1 MKYIITES
9 QYKTL
14 IEDDDRL
21 NRMAEKYLNTVFD
34 NLTQVDT
41 KFGSGF
47 KFNDDNGYAIL
58 VSKTNDGKQ
67 LAIAS
72 PLVQGVTPMLN
83 GLLDLDN
90 RGIVKTIG
98 KYCREVLGIDYDYI
112 RVWPIKIP
120 GHDEDVISEVNEVE
134 DSEDRAFYKML
145 KNLFK
150 KGGIK
155 PPNEF
160 KRRMSDDFTDDYI
173 HYLINKEMEE
183 NDPNDFSDEFEFADN
198 IISWVVQGLNLPDE
212 IDEDDVINYLKDN
225 YSDSIFD
232 YHMSNSDDDDEREW
246 DDEDDEDEDD
256 F

>member
-9 QYKTL
+9 QYK
-14 IEDDDRL
+14 
-21 NRMAEKYLNTVFD
+21 
-34 NLTQVDT
+34 
-41 KFGSGF
+41 
-47 KFNDDNGYAIL
+47 IL
-58 VSKTNDGKQ
+58 LEEQ
-67 LAIAS
+67 
-72 PLVQGVTPMLN
+72 
-83 GLLDLDN
+83 
-90 RGIVKTIG
+90 
-98 KYCREVLGIDYDYI
+98 
-112 RVWPIKIP
+112 
-120 GHDEDVISEVNEVE
+120 
-134 DSEDRAFYKML
+134 DSEDREFYKML

-232 YHMSNSDDDDEREW
+232 YHMSNSDDD
-246 DDEDDEDEDD
+246 EDDEDEDD

>member
-1 MKYIITES
+1 LEE
-9 QYKTL
+9 Q
-14 IEDDDRL
+14 
-21 NRMAEKYLNTVFD
+21 
-34 NLTQVDT
+34 
-41 KFGSGF
+41 
-47 KFNDDNGYAIL
+47 
-58 VSKTNDGKQ
+58 
-67 LAIAS
+67 
-72 PLVQGVTPMLN
+72 
-83 GLLDLDN
+83 
-90 RGIVKTIG
+90 
-98 KYCREVLGIDYDYI
+98 
-112 RVWPIKIP
+112 
-120 GHDEDVISEVNEVE
+120 

-145 KNLFK
+145 NKLFK

-173 HYLINKEMEE
+173 HYIINKEMEE

-232 YHMSNSDDDDEREW
+232 YHMSNSDDEDDDEREW
-246 DDEDDEDEDD
+246 DDDEWDDDDEDD

>member
-14 IEDDDRL
+14 IE
-21 NRMAEKYLNTVFD
+21 E
-34 NLTQVDT
+34 Q
-41 KFGSGF
+41 
-47 KFNDDNGYAIL
+47 
-58 VSKTNDGKQ
+58 
-67 LAIAS
+67 
-72 PLVQGVTPMLN
+72 
-83 GLLDLDN
+83 
-90 RGIVKTIG
+90 
-98 KYCREVLGIDYDYI
+98 
-112 RVWPIKIP
+112 
-120 GHDEDVISEVNEVE
+120 

-232 YHMSNSDDDDEREW
+232 YHMSNSDDDEREWDDDEW
-246 DDEDDEDEDD
+246 DDEDDDD
-256 F
+256 Y

>member
-1 MKYIITES
+1 
-9 QYKTL
+9 L

-83 GLLDLDN
+83 GLLDLDK
-90 RGIVKTIG
+90 RGIIKTIG

-120 GHDEDVISEVNEVE
+120 GHDEDVISEVKKVE
-134 DSEDRAFYKML
+134 DFDEDYPDYVYSAIGVLPSKT
-145 KNLFK
+145 N
-150 KGGIK
+150 
-155 PPNEF
+155 PNQIGVVF
-160 KRRMSDDFTDDYI
+160 FNGPDFTLSDYR
-173 HYLINKEMEE
+173 E
-183 NDPNDFSDEFEFADN
+183 P
-198 IISWVVQGLNLPDE
+198 
-212 IDEDDVINYLKDN
+212 EDSRPVYFL
-225 YSDSIFD
+225 
-232 YHMSNSDDDDEREW
+232 
-246 DDEDDEDEDD
+246 
-256 F
+256 